1 MGIHTIYMQD
11 KSIHHIQEEHR
22 GIIYSY
28 ISNIQQDNILAI
40 IKYTMPL
47 EIEEL
52 FKNRNNIS
60 HTKNPRDTLYIALTY
75 DENIHKRYFLTID
88 ICQSENLDYSHTEVL
103 RITGS
108 NIDNVLRAYQKFYNT
123 TTFYNRILSAI
134 RGDAFTSRSYIN
146 ADEEENQRS

>member
-11 KSIHHIQEEHR
+11 KSMHYIQEEHR
-22 GIIYSY
+22 GIKYFY

-47 EIEEL
+47 EIENT

-60 HTKNPRDTLYIALTY
+60 HTINNRDTLYIALTY
-75 DENIHKRYFLTID
+75 EELHKKYYLTID
-88 ICQSENLDYSHTEVL
+88 IAKSEDLDLSHTEVL

-108 NIDNVLRAYQKFYNT
+108 NIDNVIKAYQKFYT
-123 TTFYNRILSAI
+123 TSTFYNRILSAI
-134 RGDAFTSRSYIN
+134 KGDAYSVRHYIN
-146 ADEEENQRS
+146 ADN

>member
-22 GIIYSY
+22 GINYSY

-52 FKNRNNIS
+52 FKNRNKIS
-60 HTKNPRDTLYIALTY
+60 HTINKRDTLYIALTY
-75 DENIHKRYFLTID
+75 SNNRYYLTMD
-88 ICQSENLDYSHTEVL
+88 ICQSEDLDLSHTEVL

-108 NIDNVLRAYQKFYNT
+108 SIDNIMGAYQKFYNT

-134 RGDAFTSRSYIN
+134 RGDAYTSRNYIN
-146 ADEEENQRS
+146 ADEETEEE

>member
-22 GIIYSY
+22 GIKYSY

-52 FKNRNNIS
+52 FKNRNKIS
-60 HTKNPRDTLYIALTY
+60 HTINKRDTLYIALTY
-75 DENIHKRYFLTID
+75 SNNKYYFTMD
-88 ICQSENLDYSHTEVL
+88 ICQSEDLDLSHTEVL
-103 RITGS
+103 RIIGS
-108 NIDNVLRAYQKFYNT
+108 NIDNVMRAYQKFYT
-123 TTFYNRILSAI
+123 TSTFYNRILSAI
-134 RGDAFTSRSYIN
+134 RGDAYTGRSYIN
-146 ADEEENQRS
+146 ADEEENQRK

>member
-11 KSIHHIQEEHR
+11 PNIHHIQEEHS
-22 GIIYSY
+22 GINYSY

-47 EIEEL
+47 SIEEL
-52 FKNRNNIS
+52 FKNRNKIS
-60 HTKNPRDTLYIALTY
+60 HTINNRDTLYIALTY
-75 DENIHKRYFLTID
+75 EELRKRYYLTMD

-103 RITGS
+103 RIIGS
-108 NIDNVLRAYQKFYNT
+108 NIDNVLRAYQKFYT
-123 TTFYNRILSAI
+123 TTAFYNRILSAI
-134 RGDAFTSRSYIN
+134 RGDAFTSHSPIY

>member
-11 KSIHHIQEEHR
+11 PNIHHIQEERR

-47 EIEEL
+47 NIEEL
-52 FKNRNNIS
+52 FKNRNKIS
-60 HTKNPRDTLYIALTY
+60 HTINNRDTLYIALTY
-75 DENIHKRYFLTID
+75 DENIHKRYYLTMD
-88 ICQSENLDYSHTEVL
+88 ICQSKDLDLSHTEVL
-103 RITGS
+103 RIIGS
-108 NIDNVLRAYQKFYNT
+108 NIDNVMRAYQKFYT
-123 TTFYNRILSAI
+123 TSTFYNRILSAI
-134 RGDAFTSRSYIN
+134 RGDACQWYSYIN

>member
-22 GIIYSY
+22 GINYSY
-28 ISNIQQDNILAI
+28 ISNIQQDNIFAI

-52 FKNRNNIS
+52 FKNRNKIS
-60 HTKNPRDTLYIALTY
+60 HTINKRDTLYIALTY
-75 DENIHKRYFLTID
+75 SNNRYYLTMD
-88 ICQSENLDYSHTEVL
+88 ICQSKDLDLSHTEVL

-108 NIDNVLRAYQKFYNT
+108 SIDNIMGAYQKFYNT

-134 RGDAFTSRSYIN
+134 RGDAFTGRNYIN

>member
-11 KSIHHIQEEHR
+11 KSIYHIQEEHK
-22 GIIYSY
+22 GIKYSY
-28 ISNIQQDNILAI
+28 ISNIQQANILPI

-47 EIEEL
+47 EIEDI

-60 HTKNPRDTLYIALTY
+60 HTINTRDTLYIAFTYSNNRYYLTM
-75 DENIHKRYFLTID
+75 D

-108 NIDNVLRAYQKFYNT
+108 SIDNILRAYQKFYNT

-134 RGDAFTSRSYIN
+134 RGDAFTGRSYIN
-146 ADEEENQRS
+146 ADDEEI

>member
-11 KSIHHIQEEHR
+11 KNMHYIQEEHK
-22 GIIYSY
+22 GIKYSY

-47 EIEEL
+47 KIENT

-60 HTKNPRDTLYIALTY
+60 HTINNRDTLYIALTY
-75 DENIHKRYFLTID
+75 EELHEKYYLIID
-88 ICQSENLDYSHTEVL
+88 IAKSEDLDLSHTEVL

-108 NIDNVLRAYQKFYNT
+108 SINNILKAYQKFYT
-123 TTFYNRILSAI
+123 TSTFYNRVLSAI
-134 RGDAFTSRSYIN
+134 KGDAYTSRNYIN
-146 ADEEENQRS
+146 ADTEA

>member
-11 KSIHHIQEEHR
+11 KSIHHIQEEHK
-22 GIIYSY
+22 GIKYSY
-28 ISNIQQDNILAI
+28 ISNIQQDNIFTI

-47 EIEEL
+47 SIEEL

-60 HTKNPRDTLYIALTY
+60 HTINNRDTLYIALTY
-75 DENIHKRYFLTID
+75 SNNLYYLTMD

-108 NIDNVLRAYQKFYNT
+108 NIDNIMRAYQKFYNT

-134 RGDAFTSRSYIN
+134 RGDAFTGRSYIN
-146 ADEEENQRS
+146 ADEEENQRN

>member
-28 ISNIQQDNILAI
+28 ISNIEHDNIFAI

-47 EIEEL
+47 SIEEL
-52 FKNRNNIS
+52 FKNRNKIS
-60 HTKNPRDTLYIALTY
+60 HTINNRDTLYIALTY
-75 DENIHKRYFLTID
+75 EELQKKYYLTID
-88 ICQSENLDYSHTEVL
+88 ICQSEDLDLSHTEVL

-108 NIDNVLRAYQKFYNT
+108 NIDNVMRAYQKFYT
-123 TTFYNRILSAI
+123 TSTFYNRILSAI
-134 RGDAFTSRSYIN
+134 RGDAFTSRNYIN
-146 ADEEENQRS
+146 ADEEENQRK

>member
-11 KSIHHIQEEHR
+11 PNIHHIQEEHR
-22 GIIYSY
+22 GINYSY

-47 EIEEL
+47 SIEEL
-52 FKNRNNIS
+52 FKNRNKIS
-60 HTKNPRDTLYIALTY
+60 HTINNRDTLYIALTY
-75 DENIHKRYFLTID
+75 EELRKRYYLTMD

-103 RITGS
+103 RIIGS
-108 NIDNVLRAYQKFYNT
+108 NIDNVLRAYQKFYT
-123 TTFYNRILSAI
+123 TTAFYNRILSAI
-134 RGDAFTSRSYIN
+134 RGDAYTSRNYIN

>member
-11 KSIHHIQEEHR
+11 PNIHHIQEEHR
-22 GIIYSY
+22 GINYSY

-47 EIEEL
+47 NIEEL
-52 FKNRNNIS
+52 FKNRNKIS
-60 HTKNPRDTLYIALTY
+60 HTINNRDTLYIALTY
-75 DENIHKRYFLTID
+75 EELRKRYYLTMD

-103 RITGS
+103 RIIGS
-108 NIDNVLRAYQKFYNT
+108 NIDNVLRAYQKFYT
-123 TTFYNRILSAI
+123 TTAFYNRILSAI
-134 RGDAFTSRSYIN
+134 RGDAFTSHSPIY

>member
-22 GIIYSY
+22 GIKYSY
-28 ISNIQQDNILAI
+28 ISNIQQDNIFSI

-60 HTKNPRDTLYIALTY
+60 HTINNRDTLYIALTY
-75 DENIHKRYFLTID
+75 SNNIYYLTMD
-88 ICQSENLDYSHTEVL
+88 ICKSEDLDMTHTEVL

-108 NIDNVLRAYQKFYNT
+108 NIDNVIRAYQKFYNT

-134 RGDAFTSRSYIN
+134 RGDAFTGRSYIN
-146 ADEEENQRS
+146 ADEEENQRN

>member
-11 KSIHHIQEEHR
+11 KSIHHIQEEHK
-22 GIIYSY
+22 GIKYSY
-28 ISNIQQDNILAI
+28 ISNIQQDNIFSI

-47 EIEEL
+47 SIEEL

-60 HTKNPRDTLYIALTY
+60 HTINPRDTLYIALTC
-75 DENIHKRYFLTID
+75 DENIHKKYYFTMD
-88 ICQSENLDYSHTEVL
+88 ICQSEDLDYSHTEVL

-108 NIDNVLRAYQKFYNT
+108 NIDNVIRAYQKFYT
-123 TTFYNRILSAI
+123 TSTFYNRILSAI

-146 ADEEENQRS
+146 ADEEEI

>member
-1 MGIHTIYMQD
+1 MHFIEE
-11 KSIHHIQEEHR
+11 KFCHINYVYVSNIEKDN
-22 GIIYSY
+22 IYS
-28 ISNIQQDNILAI
+28 I

-60 HTKNPRDTLYIALTY
+60 HTINNRDTLYIALTY
-75 DENIHKRYFLTID
+75 EELQKKYYLTID
-88 ICQSENLDYSHTEVL
+88 ICQSEDLDLSHTEVL

-108 NIDNVLRAYQKFYNT
+108 SIDNVLRAYQKFYAT
-123 TTFYNRILSAI
+123 STFYNRILSAI
-134 RGDAFTSRSYIN
+134 RGDAFTSRNYIN

>member
-11 KSIHHIQEEHR
+11 KSIHHIQEERR
-22 GIIYSY
+22 GINYSY

-52 FKNRNNIS
+52 FKNRNKIS
-60 HTKNPRDTLYIALTY
+60 HTINPRDTLYIALTY
-75 DENIHKRYFLTID
+75 EENIHKRYFLTMD

-103 RITGS
+103 RIIGS
-108 NIDNVLRAYQKFYNT
+108 NIDNVLRAYQKFYT
-123 TTFYNRILSAI
+123 TSAFYNRILSAI
-134 RGDAFTSRSYIN
+134 RGDAFTSHSPIY
-146 ADEEENQRS
+146 ADEEI

>member
-11 KSIHHIQEEHR
+11 PNIHHIQEEHR
-22 GIIYSY
+22 GINYSY

-47 EIEEL
+47 EIENI
-52 FKNRNNIS
+52 FKNRNTIS
-60 HTKNPRDTLYIALTY
+60 HTINNRDTLYIALTY
-75 DENIHKRYFLTID
+75 EELQNKYYLTID

-103 RITGS
+103 RIIGS
-108 NIDNVLRAYQKFYNT
+108 NIDNVLRAYQKFYT
-123 TTFYNRILSAI
+123 TSTFYNRILSAI
-134 RGDAFTSRSYIN
+134 RGDAFTSHSPIY

>member
-11 KSIHHIQEEHR
+11 PNIHHIQEEHK
-22 GIIYSY
+22 GIKYSY

-47 EIEEL
+47 EIENT

-60 HTKNPRDTLYIALTY
+60 HTINNRDTLYIALTY
-75 DENIHKRYFLTID
+75 EELHKKYYLTID
-88 ICQSENLDYSHTEVL
+88 IAKSEDLDLSHTEVL

-108 NIDNVLRAYQKFYNT
+108 SIDNIIRAYQKFYT
-123 TTFYNRILSAI
+123 TSTFYNRILSAI
-134 RGDAFTSRSYIN
+134 KGDAFTSRNYIN
-146 ADEEENQRS
+146 ADKEEYKVI

>member
-11 KSIHHIQEEHR
+11 ESIHHIQEEHR

-47 EIEEL
+47 NIEEL
-52 FKNRNNIS
+52 FKNRNKIS
-60 HTKNPRDTLYIALTY
+60 HTINPRDTLYIAVTY
-75 DENIHKRYFLTID
+75 EESRKRYYLTMD
-88 ICQSENLDYSHTEVL
+88 ICQSVNLDYSHTEVL

-108 NIDNVLRAYQKFYNT
+108 NIDNVIRAYQKFYRT
-123 TTFYNRILSAI
+123 SYFYNRILSAI
-134 RGDAFTSRSYIN
+134 RGDAFRWYPNIN
-146 ADEEENQRS
+146 ADEE

>member
-22 GIIYSY
+22 GIKYSY
-28 ISNIQQDNILAI
+28 ISNIQQDNIFAI

-47 EIEEL
+47 SIEEL

-60 HTKNPRDTLYIALTY
+60 HTINNRDTLYIALTY
-75 DENIHKRYFLTID
+75 SNNIYYLTMD
-88 ICQSENLDYSHTEVL
+88 ICKSEDLDMTHTEVL

-108 NIDNVLRAYQKFYNT
+108 NIDNILRAY
-123 TTFYNRILSAI
+123 
-134 RGDAFTSRSYIN
+134 
-146 ADEEENQRS
+146 

>member
-22 GIIYSY
+22 GIKYSY
-28 ISNIQQDNILAI
+28 ISNIQHDNILAI

-60 HTKNPRDTLYIALTY
+60 HTINTRDTLYIAVTCS
-75 DENIHKRYFLTID
+75 NNRYFLTMD

-108 NIDNVLRAYQKFYNT
+108 NIDNVMRAYQKFYTT

-134 RGDAFTSRSYIN
+134 RGDAFTGKSYIN
-146 ADEEENQRS
+146 ADEEEI